1 MEQYSDQELARR
13 AKLEKLEELGL
24 DPYGQRFEKT
34 HYSKEIKEA
43 YKGKTH
49 EELEELN
56 AKVSVAGRIM
66 FIRKMGKA
74 SFFTIKDREGLIQ
87 AYIKIDGVGEEQYSL
102 FKMADVGDI
111 CGVKGRV
118 MVTQTGEITIYCEE
132 YVHLV
137 KSLKPLPEKY
147 HGLTDTEERY
157 RKRYLDLIMNDS
169 SMTTAVLRPR
179 IIKEMRD
186 FLDKEGFYEVET
198 PVLQVSR
205 GGASAK
211 PFITHHNALDMD
223 MYLRIA
229 TEIPLKKLLVGGME
243 RVYEIGRI
251 FRNEG
256 VDTKHNP
263 EFTTIEL
270 YQAYGNLQS
279 MMDLTEGLFRDIA
292 NKVFN
297 KSEFEY
303 NGSLIDVSKPFR
315 KISMCEIIKEQTGV
329 DFKNNNYTLDE
340 AKELA
345 KKFNIKVEPHFT
357 VGHIINE
364 FFDEY
369 CEKTLIQPTFLT
381 GHPIEI
387 SPLTKEDPED
397 KRFVQRF
404 ELYIC
409 GTEYANAY
417 TELNNPVEQ
426 RKRFEEELRERE
438 MGNDEAGDIDETF
451 LEALE
456 YGMPPAGGIGI
467 GIDRLCMFFTGSASI
482 RDVLLFP
489 HMKNLDGAKKEIKAI
504 ESSSDEV
511 IDFSNVEIEP
521 LFNDFVDF
529 DTFCKSD
536 FRAVK
541 VKSCEAVPKSK
552 KLLKFVLD
560 DGTDKERVILSG
572 IHAYYEPEEL
582 LGKTLIAIT
591 NLPPRPMMGIESC
604 GMLLSAIHKE
614 GEEEKLHLLMVD
626 NHIPAGAKLH

>member
-13 AKLEKLEELGL
+13 AKLEKLQELGI
-24 DPYGQRFEKT
+24 DPYGHKFEKT
-34 HYSKEIKEA
+34 HYSKEIKEK
-43 YKGKTH
+43 YKGMTH
-49 EELEELN
+49 EELEAMNEI
-56 AKVSVAGRIM
+56 VSISGRIM

-87 AYIKIDGVGEEQYSL
+87 VYIKIDNVGEEQYSL

-111 CGVKGRV
+111 CGVKGKV
-118 MVTQTGEITIYCEE
+118 MVTQTGEITVFCQE
-132 YVHLV
+132 YTHLV

-186 FLDKEGFYEVET
+186 YLDKEGFYEVET

-205 GGASAK
+205 GGASAR

-270 YQAYGNLQS
+270 YQAYGDLQS
-279 MMDLTEGLFRDIA
+279 MMDLTEGLFHDIA
-292 NKVFN
+292 KKIFDKN
-297 KSEFEY
+297 EFEY
-303 NGSLIDVSKPFR
+303 CGNVIDVSKPFK
-315 KISMCEIIKEQTGV
+315 KISMCEIIKEQTGI
-329 DFKNNNYTLDE
+329 DFKNNNYTLEE

-345 KKFNIKVEPHFT
+345 KKHNIKVEPHFT
-357 VGHIINE
+357 VGHIINA
-364 FFDEY
+364 FFDEF

-417 TELNNPVEQ
+417 TELNNPQEQ
-426 RKRFEEELRERE
+426 RKRFEEELKERE
-438 MGNDEAGDIDETF
+438 MGNDEAGDIDESF

-489 HMKNLDGAKKEIKAI
+489 HMKNIDGAKKI
-504 ESSSDEV
+504 EAQPLPKTNEP
-511 IDFSNVEIEP
+511 IDFSKVEIEP
-521 LFNDFVDF
+521 LFSDFVDF
-529 DTFCKSD
+529 DTFSKSD

-541 VKSCEAVPKSK
+541 VLACEAVQKSK
-552 KLLKFVLD
+552 KLLKFTLN
-560 DGTDKERVILSG
+560 DGSGVERTILSG

-582 LGKTLIAIT
+582 IGKTLIAIT
-591 NLPPRPMMGIESC
+591 NLPPRAMMGIDSC
-604 GMLLSAIHKE
+604 GMLLSAIHSEE
-614 GEEEKLHLLMVD
+614 GEQKLHLLMVD
-626 NHIPAGAKLH
+626 DHIPAGAKLY